1 LSPTEH
7 MQFRRKE
14 IAKVDD
20 TTLNVRRLNLLA
32 LSATELMMAMSR
44 RQIKQYVHI
53 FDGAAGYDQQES
65 GARSRVGLPRVLL
78 RERSSSSAGRSVGSR
93 IETTALSRSSAA
105 LEAKATCRPPERIAK
120 RCDAS
125 RNLIQVKIGDEGP
138 LISRTE

>member
-1 LSPTEH
+1 

-65 GARSRVGLPRVLL
+65 GARSRLPRVLL